1 MLSTSILIFILCF
14 VAGFISMLLVFTPI
28 ANKYMRTLQIK
39 PTMLPFSYILLFYI
53 LGTICLYFGIE
64 RNDFIEDLTAV
75 RTFVPLLLAFVIF
88 IASMLSSGKVFMLTI
103 IGCVA
108 ATVWMQ
114 PLGDGFPFPNIP
126 VWAARLLLIII
137 FSIFCIFYGVL
148 NYLPQ
153 TMIIPSI
160 FTLFGIAGLAAFSAA
175 PVYLACCSSLLIGA
189 LSGYFCINLNTVKIP
204 FDNGS
209 CSALA
214 YLITSLIL
222 LDSGEYSLSSCFI
235 FCIFFWCELA
245 VAIWN
250 KFLITKTGSLAEST
264 FCAQAAQKVSMQ
276 ALIVNVA
283 KICTISLF
291 IGWFQIFSVNQ
302 YSLILISFAI
312 VLWLNHSMLHPFN
325 NSLKSINREFMSDL
339 RQNISELQDNFKSIQ
354 KNKSDTAK
362 KRTAKTSVKK
372 NTRKNSAKKTKGK

>member
-108 ATVWMQ
+108 ATVWLQ

-160 FTLFGIAGLAAFSAA
+160 FTLFGI
-175 PVYLACCSSLLIGA
+175 
-189 LSGYFCINLNTVKIP
+189 K
-204 FDNGS
+204 
-209 CSALA
+209 
-214 YLITSLIL
+214 
-222 LDSGEYSLSSCFI
+222 
-235 FCIFFWCELA
+235 
-245 VAIWN
+245 
-250 KFLITKTGSLAEST
+250 
-264 FCAQAAQKVSMQ
+264 
-276 ALIVNVA
+276 
-283 KICTISLF
+283 
-291 IGWFQIFSVNQ
+291 
-302 YSLILISFAI
+302 
-312 VLWLNHSMLHPFN
+312 
-325 NSLKSINREFMSDL
+325 
-339 RQNISELQDNFKSIQ
+339 
-354 KNKSDTAK
+354 
-362 KRTAKTSVKK
+362 
-372 NTRKNSAKKTKGK
+372 